1 MAAIN
6 KNFVVKK
13 GLEVNTDL
21 IVANSDTNRVGIG
34 TTIPRYK
41 HHVVGGIGATFA
53 TVTGITT
60 TTELNITSNLLI
72 NGVGASVGQYV
83 GYTTLGL
90 TWIDFADS
98 GAVRNSTVFVATAGQ
113 TSFNFV
119 YAVGLIDVFVNG
131 VKLPPSSYVATDGIN
146 VILNVACFGGE
157 QVELITYADT
167 ATGIGVTGIPGI
179 NVRSNG
185 TAIGSPLSIVNLN
198 FVGASITTDGTGVG
212 VTVDLGGTW
221 NRNTTG
227 INTLSNVGIG
237 TTNAVN
243 TLTVDGTT
251 RIKGFIESQNSA
263 TNTSNILSLNA
274 TNGTVFT
281 HTTTSQIGIVSF
293 SGISTARAGTQTF
306 SVIITQGAT
315 PVNVTPVTGI
325 GTQLATIITE
335 NGVGYSTHI
344 RVGSGTTLTLTNTVG
359 AVDLLTFI
367 VSYDGNTSI
376 ANTSFR
382 VIGFAA
388 TDFRGVI

>member
-237 TTNAVN
+237 TTTASSPLTVLGDARIGVN
-243 TLTVDGTT
+243 TSQGVVLT
-251 RIKGFIESQNSA
+251 A
-263 TNTSNILSLNA
+263 A
-274 TNGTVFT
+274 NGTKYRIF
-281 HTTTSQIGIVSF
+281 VSNT
-293 SGISTARAGTQTF
+293 GVLST
-306 SVIITQGAT
+306 VVV
-315 PVNVTPVTGI
+315 P
-325 GTQLATIITE
+325 
-335 NGVGYSTHI
+335 
-344 RVGSGTTLTLTNTVG
+344 
-359 AVDLLTFI
+359 
-367 VSYDGNTSI
+367 
-376 ANTSFR
+376 
-382 VIGFAA
+382 
-388 TDFRGVI
+388 

>member
-1 MAAIN
+1 MAAIQ

-21 IVANSDTNRVGIG
+21 IVASSDTNRVGIG

-41 HHVVGGIGATFA
+41 QHVIGGIGATFA
-53 TVTGITT
+53 TITGVTT
-60 TTELNITSNLLI
+60 TTSLNIVSSLLI
-72 NGVGASVGQYV
+72 NGTGASVGQYL
-83 GYTTLGL
+83 GFNTTGL
-90 TWIDFADS
+90 TWIDS
-98 GAVRNSTVFVATAGQ
+98 TSLGGVRISSAFTATTGQ
-113 TSFNFV
+113 TEFNIT
-119 YAVGLIDVFVNG
+119 YEVGLVDVFVNG
-131 VKLPPSSYVATDGIN
+131 VKLSSADFVATDGIS
-146 VILNVACFGGE
+146 ILLNTACTGGE
-157 QVELITYADT
+157 RVELIAYANVP
-167 ATGIGVTGIPGI
+167 TGIGVTGIPGI
-179 NVRSNG
+179 NVKSSG
-185 TAIGSPLSIVNLN
+185 TLIGNQLSVVNLN

-237 TTNAVN
+237 TTNAIN

-251 RIKGFIESQNSA
+251 RIKGFIESQNSV

-367 VSYDGNTSI
+367 VSYDGNTSV

>member
-185 TAIGSPLSIVNLN
+185 TAVGSPLSIVNLN

-237 TTNAVN
+237 TTTASSPLTVLGDARIGVN
-243 TLTVDGTT
+243 TSQGVVLT
-251 RIKGFIESQNSA
+251 A
-263 TNTSNILSLNA
+263 A
-274 TNGTVFT
+274 NGTKYRIF
-281 HTTTSQIGIVSF
+281 VSNT
-293 SGISTARAGTQTF
+293 GVLST
-306 SVIITQGAT
+306 VVV
-315 PVNVTPVTGI
+315 P
-325 GTQLATIITE
+325 
-335 NGVGYSTHI
+335 
-344 RVGSGTTLTLTNTVG
+344 
-359 AVDLLTFI
+359 
-367 VSYDGNTSI
+367 
-376 ANTSFR
+376 
-382 VIGFAA
+382 
-388 TDFRGVI
+388 